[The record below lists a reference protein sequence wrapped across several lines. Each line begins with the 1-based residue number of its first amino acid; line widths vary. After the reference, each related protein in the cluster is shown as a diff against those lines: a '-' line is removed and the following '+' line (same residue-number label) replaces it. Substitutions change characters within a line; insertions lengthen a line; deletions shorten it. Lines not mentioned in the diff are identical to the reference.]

1 MVDQKLLFHLCLLL
15 LLSLSLSLPLSLS
28 LVPFS
33 LSHVQTRNEGG
44 ALTFSRT
51 AQRKPSSSNRNLC
64 VLPRETHL
72 FSRGRPQ
79 ASPRVLSEGDE
90 TGRPLHVLVIICA
103 FAIPGCKRPLIP
115 AKGPPVRMCSRMV
128 SDPTNV
134 NGRTRHSVG
143 HIVHFVQQDKLLCT
157 LCDTRV

>member
-1 MVDQKLLFHLCLLL
+1 MVDQKLSFHLCL
-15 LLSLSLSLPLSLS
+15 LSLSLPLSPSLPLS
-28 LVPFS
+28 LPRS
-33 LSHVQTRNEGG
+33 LFPLSCTDKKRRWCV
-44 ALTFSRT
+44 T

-64 VLPRETHL
+64 VLPKQETHL
-72 FSRGRPQ
+72 FLREKGLRH
-79 ASPRVLSEGDE
+79 R
-90 TGRPLHVLVIICA
+90 LVFYQREARRDDPCMCWSA
-103 FAIPGCKRPLIP
+103 FVHERFLDANARQGI
-115 AKGPPVRMCSRMV
+115 RMCSRMV

>member
-1 MVDQKLLFHLCLLL
+1 MVDQELSFHLSLLSPSL
-15 LLSLSLSLPLSLS
+15 SPSLSLSPSSLFPLSC
-28 LVPFS
+28 
-33 LSHVQTRNEGG
+33 TDKKRRW
-44 ALTFSRT
+44 SRI
-51 AQRKPSSSNRNLC
+51 AQRKPSSSNRNRC

-72 FSRGRPQ
+72 FSRGKGLRH
-79 ASPRVLSEGDE
+79 R
-90 TGRPLHVLVIICA
+90 LVFYQREARRDDPCMCWSA
-103 FAIPGCKRPLIP
+103 FVHERFLDANARQGI
-115 AKGPPVRMCSRMV
+115 RMCSRMV